1 MGQGPDV
8 VPGANR
14 PRDLA
19 LRQQRLKAWKPILDP
34 KWVIAALLIIAAIFI
49 PVGKSVCA
57 RRYRYRHPRSFLL
70 PPFVLTSHLP
80 PIPLHSR
87 VAFKLNAM
95 SDDIVEL
102 RQQYDAYD
110 DPAPLCGINTTANA
124 GRRCT
129 LELTVPR
136 DMDPPV
142 LVHYEISGFYQNQR
156 RYVTSRDDAQLL
168 GATTQTQ
175 LALDNCRPLATLSN
189 ETTTVTLNPC
199 GLVANTLFND
209 VFALSTDPDM
219 AAADADGVPLAM
231 LEEGIAWQSDL
242 EFKFRQPDGFRQE
255 QCGSCGDANC
265 TCAAEDW
272 SCTDPYQDQD
282 GNCFLYYYP
291 NDDTTQYLY
300 ETYPM
305 VVSPLDGVLN
315 EHFIVWM
322 RTAAL
327 PTFRKLYGWFDQP
340 IAAGTKLTFEVE
352 ANWEVASFRGLKAL
366 VVSNNNAFGGKNEA
380 LGRHFLIVGVMCLGF
395 AAFFWLKHTFRRRNL
410 ADQNYLHFKEE

>member
-1 MGQGPDV
+1 MSLP
-8 VPGANR
+8 
-14 PRDLA
+14 
-19 LRQQRLKAWKPILDP
+19 
-34 KWVIAALLIIAAIFI
+34 LL
-49 PVGKSVCA
+49 CA
-57 RRYRYRHPRSFLL
+57 PHK
-70 PPFVLTSHLP
+70 
-80 PIPLHSR
+80 
-87 VAFKLNAM
+87 AFKLNAM
-95 SDDIVEL
+95 SNEIVEI

-156 RYVTSRDDAQLL
+156 RYVNSRDDAQLL

-209 VFALSTDPDM
+209 VFTLAANPAST
-219 AAADADGVPLAM
+219 AVDADGVPLAM
-231 LEEGIAWQSDL
+231 IEEGIAWQSDL
-242 EFKFRQPDGFRQE
+242 EFKFRQPDGFRHE
-255 QCGSCGDANC
+255 KCGSCGDANC
-265 TCAAEDW
+265 TCAGDDW
-272 SCTDPYQDQD
+272 SCVEPYQDRD

-291 NDDTTQYLY
+291 NDDTTRYLY

-305 VVSPLDGVLN
+305 VVSPLDGVTN
-315 EHFIVWM
+315 EHFVVWM

-327 PTFRKLYGWFDQP
+327 PTFRKLYGWFDQR

-352 ANWEVASFRGLKAL
+352 ANWEVASFRGSKAL
-366 VVSNNNAFGGKNEA
+366 IVSNNNAFGGKNEA

-395 AAFFWLKHTFRRRNL
+395 AAFFWLKHTFRRRKL
-410 ADQNYLHFKEE
+410 ADKNYLHFKEE